1 MSYSK
6 WTSSDFGN
14 NQLLEIIDG
23 DRGKNYPNGE
33 DFQNAGY
40 CIFLNTKNVTKTGF
54 DFTEKMFITKEKDE
68 VLRKGKLIGYD
79 VVMTTRGTVGNIA
92 YFDPKIKYKNM
103 RINSGMV
110 IIRANNLFL
119 QPKFLYYILKNPIT
133 QEKIKQFS
141 TGSAQPQLPISTI
154 KKVDFSLPDLTT
166 QKAIANILSSLDD
179 KIELNNKINKNLEEL
194 AQTLYKQ
201 WFVDF
206 DFPNVD
212 GEPYKSSGGEMV
224 ESELGLIPFGWKI
237 GTIESVCNT
246 VLGGTPS
253 RKREEFWNGDI
264 NWINSGEVNQFR
276 IIRPSEMITKKGY
289 ENSSTKLMPKKT
301 TVIAITGA
309 TLGAV
314 SLLEIDSCANQSV
327 IGILQ
332 NDNIKYSFIYPT
344 MKNVIHNM
352 IGRQTGGAQQ
362 HINKN
367 DVNSYKIVVPDKHLL
382 NRFHEVVDTIYNE
395 IANRIFQN
403 QKVSKLR
410 DELLPK
416 LLSGEI
422 EVPIEE

>member
-92 YFDPKIKYKNM
+92 YFDPNIKYKNV

-206 DFPNVD
+206 EFPNED

-224 ESELGLIPFGWKI
+224 ESELGLIPKGW
-237 GTIESVCNT
+237 ELSN
-246 VLGGTPS
+246 
-253 RKREEFWNGDI
+253 
-264 NWINSGEVNQFR
+264 
-276 IIRPSEMITKKGY
+276 
-289 ENSSTKLMPKKT
+289 
-301 TVIAITGA
+301 
-309 TLGAV
+309 
-314 SLLEIDSCANQSV
+314 LLEIANYMNGIAVKKYAANDDEVSLPVLKIKELGLGNVTSDSDRCNLSVPEKYIIKKGDLIFSWSGTLLVDFWTGSKSVLNQHLFKVSSNKYPRWFYYFWTMYH
-327 IGILQ
+327 LDKFQ
-332 NDNIKYSFIYPT
+332 NIAKSMATTMGHIKRDDLSKSDVLIPL
-344 MKNVIHNM
+344 KNVIEQGSIIFEPIIEEILKLRIKN
-352 IGRQTGGAQQ
+352 
-362 HINKN
+362 NKL
-367 DVNSYKIVVPDKHLL
+367 I
-382 NRFHEVVDTIYNE
+382 
-395 IANRIFQN
+395 
-403 QKVSKLR
+403 KVR

-416 LLSGEI
+416 LMSGEI

>member
-1 MSYSK
+1 MSYKDWGRYTLDDIAENIFSGGTPDTRK
-6 WTSSDFGN
+6 TDYWNGKLNWLSS
-14 NQLLEIIDG
+14 
-23 DRGKNYPNGE
+23 GE
-33 DFQNAGY
+33 TR
-40 CIFLNTKNVTKTGF
+40 NT
-54 DFTEKMFITKEKDE
+54 FITKTENTITELGVKE
-68 VLRKGKLIGYD
+68 SSTRLAKIGD
-79 VVMTTRGTVGNIA
+79 IVIASAGQGFTRGQA
-92 YFDPKIKYKNM
+92 SLCKIDTY
-103 RINSGMV
+103 INQSL
-110 IIRANNLFL
+110 ISIRCNREKAFNVYVFYNLRYRYEEL
-119 QPKFLYYILKNPIT
+119 RQISDGHSIRGSLTTKMMKSVD
-133 QEKIKQFS
+133 IK
-141 TGSAQPQLPISTI
+141 LP
-154 KKVDFSLPDLTT
+154 SLET

-179 KIELNNKINKNLEEL
+179 KIELNNKINRNLEEL

-344 MKNVIHNM
+344 IKNVIHNM